1 MDIEI
6 PKRFINKAVAEYEA
20 EVKKK
25 KTFSAS
31 GPKKIITISRQLG
44 SGGRKIA
51 EAVGEKLGCRVWGRE
66 ILDVLASQSG
76 GDYTARMFE
85 ALDEKTQN
93 AVDSL
98 VSDFFGQVAK
108 HTYLHLLPK
117 AIFVI
122 AQSDAVIVGRGAQ
135 LLLPNSFRVRIKAS
149 FEARV
154 NNMMQFENL
163 DRKTAVER
171 IKTSDKQRE
180 AFMKELAKKLGI
192 KDYHDEFD
200 LGINGERFSIDD
212 AATVIINAFRIFQKQ
227 KTK

>member
-1 MDIEI
+1 MDIDI
-6 PKRFINKAVAEYEA
+6 PRRLINKAVAEYET

-25 KTFSAS
+25 RAIIAS

-51 EAVGEKLGCRVWGRE
+51 ESVGEKLGCRVWGRE

-76 GDYTARMFE
+76 GDYSARMFE

-117 AIFVI
+117 AVFVI
-122 AQSDAVIVGRGAQ
+122 AQSDAVIVGRGAH

-149 FEARV
+149 VDTRV
-154 NNMMQFENL
+154 ANMMRFENL
-163 DRKTAVER
+163 DKKTAVER
-171 IKTSDKQRE
+171 IKENDKQRD
-180 AFMKELAKKLGI
+180 AFMKDLAKKLGI

-200 LGINGERFSIDD
+200 LGISSERFSIED
-212 AATVIINAFRIFQKQ
+212 ATAVIIHAFRIFQKL
-227 KTK
+227 KAR